1 MLEAAVPSRG
11 SALLCVSALL
21 PAANHAPRIAAV
33 QGLRRKIVYVILF
46 EVIAIVLATTLLRWL
61 SDSPTP
67 VAGITAAAS
76 SAIAMAWN
84 YVYNLLF
91 ERWEARQ
98 ARKGRSLLRRA
109 VHAIGFE
116 AGLVTMLVPLFAWV
130 LDVTLLAALVLNAV
144 MIVFF
149 LVYGFV
155 FNLLFDRVFGLP
167 LSAQQR

>member
-1 MLEAAVPSRG
+1 M
-11 SALLCVSALL
+11 
-21 PAANHAPRIAAV
+21 
-33 QGLRRKIVYVILF
+33 QGLQRKIVYVVSF
-46 EVIAIVLATTLLRWL
+46 ELIAIVLASTLLRLL
-61 SDSPTP
+61 SDSPVAT
-67 VAGITAAAS
+67 AGITAAAS

-91 ERWEARQ
+91 EAWEARQ

-130 LDVTLLAALVLNAV
+130 LGVGLLAAVALNAV

-149 LVYGFV
+149 LVYGFL
-155 FNLLFDRVFGLP
+155 FNLAFDRVFGLP
-167 LSAQQR
+167 LSAQGR